1 MDIEVVD
8 IEIMDIEIEIMD
20 IHKFKDI
27 NTVKDINTANCHQM
41 LHDKSIFP
49 NLASLEDPTC
59 YICFE
64 KCSNSPK
71 GEAAV
76 KLPCGHVF
84 GLSCL
89 SEWTNRMETLKD
101 CTCPLCRQLY
111 GTDSDHLLVSWLT
124 CSKRIHNMMQEF
136 SGAQERV
143 FDCKTW
149 KQLNAAISAAFV
161 LIQQQAGPRSA
172 FHETGADRELVE
184 LVKGNLRFSSRCCK
198 RRNSV
203 FEYIRSMVG
212 RQMATYEAVLVR
224 LGVGDLLPE
233 PIQTGMSKKE
243 LLQDW
248 W

>member
-1 MDIEVVD
+1 MDIEVID
-8 IEIMDIEIEIMD
+8 IAIMDIELMD
-20 IHKFKDI
+20 IH
-27 NTVKDINTANCHQM
+27 TVKDIHAANCHQM
-41 LHDKSIFP
+41 LHDNSIFP

-89 SEWTNRMETLKD
+89 SEWTNRMETLED
-101 CTCPLCRQLY
+101 CTCPMCRQLY
-111 GTDSDHLLVSWLT
+111 GTDSDNLLVSWLT

-136 SGAQERV
+136 SGAEKRV
-143 FDCKTW
+143 SDCKTF
-149 KQLNAAISAAFV
+149 KQLTVAITGIFG
-161 LIQQQAGPRSA
+161 LIQRQAGGRTA
-172 FHETGADRELVE
+172 FSETAADRELVE
-184 LVKGNLRFSSRCCK
+184 LVKGNLRFMSRCCK
-198 RRNSV
+198 RSKNAL
-203 FEYIRSMVG
+203 EDIRSMVV
-212 RQMATYEAVLVR
+212 RQMAIYEGVLVR
-224 LGVGDLLPE
+224 LGVGDLLRGPV
-233 PIQTGMSKKE
+233 QTGMSKKE